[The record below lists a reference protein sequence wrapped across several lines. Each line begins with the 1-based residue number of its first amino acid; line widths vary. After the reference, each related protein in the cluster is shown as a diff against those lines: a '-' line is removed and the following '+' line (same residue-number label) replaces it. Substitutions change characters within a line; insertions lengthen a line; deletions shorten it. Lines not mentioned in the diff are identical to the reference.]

1 VKLETLTLLSAGPV
15 HKEPKRAMHRQ
26 NRDNHIHSN
35 TESCNASQESK
46 DEPNA
51 TEELGRDCQKSQRSW
66 NVGHASEETHR
77 TCEPESTK
85 PTQHLLRAVREEDGA
100 QREP

>member
-1 VKLETLTLLSAGPV
+1 VKFETLTLLSAGPV

-26 NRDNHIHSN
+26 NRDDHIHSN
-35 TESCNASQESK
+35 SESSNASQESK

-51 TEELGRDCQKSQRSW
+51 TEELGRDCQEGQRGR
-66 NVGHASEETHR
+66 NMHQVGEETYR
-77 TCEPESTK
+77 PSESKSSK